1 MRHELISE
9 NHLDDAVCF
18 KERSANT
25 RSAGSSTMTDRL
37 SGRPRWAI
45 AVGIFAVAFGI
56 ITVFEGGR
64 MLFGRLEIRA
74 SAGNIVPFVL
84 WFNFIA
90 AFGYLMAGLG
100 LFLWKRWAA
109 QLSAGIA
116 VTTLA
121 VFAAFGAHV
130 ALGGAFEAR
139 TVGAM
144 TLRSIVWVAIAL
156 SACRALGCFAATEHG
171 DA

>member
-1 MRHELISE
+1 
-9 NHLDDAVCF
+9 
-18 KERSANT
+18 
-25 RSAGSSTMTDRL
+25 MTDGV

-45 AVGIFAVAFGI
+45 AAGILAVAFGAV
-56 ITVFEGGR
+56 TVFEGGS
-64 MLFGRLEIRA
+64 MLFGRPEIRA

-90 AFGYLMAGLG
+90 GFAYLMAGLG
-100 LFLWKRWAA
+100 LLLWQRWAA

-116 VTTLA
+116 VTTLT
-121 VFAAFGAHV
+121 VFAAFGVHV

-144 TLRSIVWVAIAL
+144 LLRSMVWIAIAVF
-156 SACRALGCFAATEHG
+156 SCRALGCFATTKHR
-171 DA
+171 DV

>member
-1 MRHELISE
+1 
-9 NHLDDAVCF
+9 
-18 KERSANT
+18 
-25 RSAGSSTMTDRL
+25 MTDQV
-37 SGRPRWAI
+37 SDRPRWAI
-45 AVGIFAVAFGI
+45 AAGFLAFAFGVV
-56 ITVFEGGR
+56 TVFEGGR
-64 MLFGRLEIRA
+64 MLFGRPEIRA

-90 AFGYLMAGLG
+90 AFAYLMAGLG

-121 VFAAFGAHV
+121 VFAAFGVHV

-156 SACRALGCFAATEHG
+156 STCRALGCFTATEHG

>member
-1 MRHELISE
+1 
-9 NHLDDAVCF
+9 
-18 KERSANT
+18 
-25 RSAGSSTMTDRL
+25 
-37 SGRPRWAI
+37 
-45 AVGIFAVAFGI
+45 
-56 ITVFEGGR
+56 
-64 MLFGRLEIRA
+64 MLFGRPEIRA

-90 AFGYLMAGLG
+90 AFAYLMAGLG
-100 LFLWKRWAA
+100 LLLWKRWAA

-139 TVGAM
+139 TVSAM
-144 TLRSIVWVAIAL
+144 LLRSIVWIAIAVFT
-156 SACRALGCFAATEHG
+156 CRALGCFATTKHG
-171 DA
+171 DV

>member
-1 MRHELISE
+1 M
-9 NHLDDAVCF
+9 NDVV
-18 KERSANT
+18 
-25 RSAGSSTMTDRL
+25 

-45 AVGIFAVAFGI
+45 AAGLLAVAFGVVS
-56 ITVFEGGR
+56 VFEGGR
-64 MLFGRLEIRA
+64 MLFGRPEIRA

-90 AFGYLMAGLG
+90 AFAYLTAGLG
-100 LFLWKRWAA
+100 LLLWKRWAA

-116 VTTLA
+116 ITTLA
-121 VFAAFGAHV
+121 VFAALGVHV

-144 TLRSIVWVAIAL
+144 MLRSIVWIAIAV
-156 SACRALGCFAATEHG
+156 SACRALGCFAATEPG
-171 DA
+171 DI